1 MRASLDE
8 LDPPSEVREALL
20 QYFEMG
26 AEALRNRD

>member
-1 MRASLDE
+1 MRAAVDE
-8 LDPPSEVREALL
+8 LEPPPEIRDVLL